1 MKNSDKRYIFIIIST
16 IFILNILFI
25 SCASKSIRIQMT
37 DGKLRP
43 CPESPNCVSS
53 ETGDEFSR
61 IKPLTFQGSP
71 ENAWKVLQESIASMG
86 GNIQEERE
94 GYLRA
99 IFTSMVFKFEDDLE
113 CRMVSTEGII
123 HIRSGARTGYS
134 DFRVNARRVENLRTI
149 FNNKMKDGL

>member
-1 MKNSDKRYIFIIIST
+1 
-16 IFILNILFI
+16 
-25 SCASKSIRIQMT
+25 MT

-61 IKPLTFQGSP
+61 IKPLTFQGSA

-86 GNIQEERE
+86 GNIQEERKD
-94 GYLRA
+94 YLRA
-99 IFTSMVFKFEDDLE
+99 VFTSMVFKFEDDLE
-113 CRMVSTEGII
+113 CRMVSAEGTI
-123 HIRSGARTGYS
+123 HIRSGARRGYS

-149 FNNKMKDGL
+149 FNNIVKDGL

>member
-1 MKNSDKRYIFIIIST
+1 MKSINKRYIIISR
-16 IFILNILFI
+16 IFILSMLLILL
-25 SCASKSIRIQMT
+25 SCASKSISIQMK

-53 ETGDEFSR
+53 ESGNEFSR
-61 IKPLTFQGSP
+61 IKPFTFQGSA
-71 ENAWKVLQESIASMG
+71 ENAWKVLKESISSMG

-113 CRMVSTEGII
+113 CRMIFSEGII
-123 HIRSGARTGYS
+123 HIRSGSRTGYS
-134 DFRVNARRVENLRTI
+134 DFRVNARRVENLRAI
-149 FNNKMKDGL
+149 FNKKMKDK